1 MTEIK
6 PSAWK
11 KQKLEAIP
19 EEAEASGAESKH
31 STQQRSSPA
40 VSCIKDFLEEE
51 QSVLSY
57 FDFQSA
63 IKPTSKRFKQVC
75 S

>member
-1 MTEIK
+1 MKKVTEIK

-40 VSCIKDFLEEE
+40 VSCIKDFLEDE
-51 QSVLSY
+51 
-57 FDFQSA
+57 
-63 IKPTSKRFKQVC
+63 
-75 S
+75 